1 MGTHAQHALPVF
13 RGDGHPLD
21 LTRRQRRALGGLLS
35 DPATRGLLAS
45 CGLDLVQEDHELRFR
60 TLSLHA
66 AISQLWRSWDEAP
79 PWVRQHPLLRR
90 DRLRAALDSAGMLT
104 ANAPPEIAMACA
116 EQSAD
121 LRLVAPPS
129 EPTSALLD
137 LETATYTAPAQLLR
151 MIDEALLEVKLP
163 KSTLKKTL
171 VPLLDDESTCA
182 SAARLLGRAAVAEAV
197 PALEA
202 TLVRAKSDEA
212 RLEILGALMRLGD
225 RTRALGTLRSIVLHG
240 SVQVR
245 RRAISLL
252 DEVATVSDVDTLQE
266 TLRAVKST
274 ERVPLAGLLYRLGDL
289 TAYRHL
295 NNALSALGK
304 DSSPRLIEVVLDELE
319 AVGSCRFIPA
329 LEAYKEREVRP
340 WFSKRARAVIGHL
353 KESGCHELSIDK
365 LLKSAEEAWSAHERL
380 SALEFLE
387 ELLALDSVHPRGL
400 YLKANYLKEQG
411 NIAYALRVA
420 QAAVAAAPRDW
431 RVQRLY
437 GSLLWDKGSGT
448 EALEA
453 YDRALKLE
461 PTDPYTWYYK
471 GYVLYRLERH
481 EEALPCLDRALSLKS
496 DTPSFY
502 NQKGFCLER
511 LDRYEEAARCYRR
524 SLRLSPGDLFT
535 REYLGEALQACGEL
549 AEALTCFDIVLAG
562 SPGREEALFRRAS
575 LLSALERW
583 EESAA
588 AFSRYLAIRTESFNA
603 WFNRG
608 LCLRH
613 LGRWGAAR
621 ECFER
626 AVALRPSSVSA
637 RHQLEFCRRQ

>member
-1 MGTHAQHALPVF
+1 VGTHAQPALPVF

-21 LTRRQRRALGGLLS
+21 LTRRQRRAIGGLLS
-35 DPATRGLLAS
+35 DPATRGLLTS
-45 CGLDLVQEDHELRFR
+45 CGLDVVHDDHELRFR
-60 TLSLHA
+60 TLSLHT
-66 AISQLWRSWDEAP
+66 AINQLWRSFDEAP
-79 PWVRQHPLLRR
+79 PWVRSHPLLRR
-90 DRLRAALDSAGMLT
+90 KRLRAALDCVGTLAS
-104 ANAPPEIAMACA
+104 NAPPEIAMACA
-116 EQSAD
+116 EQSVA
-121 LRLVAPPS
+121 LHLVAPISDPS
-129 EPTSALLD
+129 RALLD
-137 LETATYTAPAQLLR
+137 LDTAAQTAPDQLLR
-151 MIDEALLEVKLP
+151 MIDEALSEVTLP
-163 KSTLKKTL
+163 KATLKRVL
-171 VPLLDDESTCA
+171 VPLLSDEQTCA
-182 SAARLLGRAAVAEAV
+182 GAARLLGRAAVAEAV

-202 TLVRAKSDEA
+202 ALARAGSDDA

-225 RTRALGTLRSIVLHG
+225 RSRAFGTLRSIVVHG
-240 SVQVR
+240 SRSAR
-245 RRAISLL
+245 RRAVGLL
-252 DEVATVSDVDTLQE
+252 EEVAAVNDVDALQK
-266 TLRAVKST
+266 TLRAVQPT

-295 NNALSALGK
+295 NGALIALNQE
-304 DSSPRLIEVVLDELE
+304 SSPRLIEVILDELKS
-319 AVGSCRFIPA
+319 VGSRRFIPA
-329 LEAYKEREVRP
+329 LEAYANRETRP
-340 WFSKRARAVIGHL
+340 WFLKRTRSLVRHL
-353 KESGCHELSIDK
+353 KATGCHEFSLNA
-365 LLKSAEEAWSAHERL
+365 LLENAEDAWSSHEQL

-387 ELLALDSVHPRGL
+387 ELLALESAHPRGL

-448 EALEA
+448 DALNA

-496 DTPSFY
+496 DAASFY

-511 LDRYEEAARCYRR
+511 LERYEEAARCYRR

-535 REYLGEALQACGEL
+535 REYLGQALQTCGNMTEALS
-549 AEALTCFDIVLAG
+549 CFDIVLAG
-562 SPGREEALFRRAS
+562 SPRREEALFRRAS
-575 LLSALERW
+575 LLSSLERW

-588 AFSRYLAIRTESFNA
+588 GFARYLTVRPESFNA

-613 LGRWGAAR
+613 LTRWDSAS

-626 AVALRPSSVSA
+626 AVTLRPSSVSA

>member
-1 MGTHAQHALPVF
+1 MGRHAQHALPVF

-21 LTRRQRRALGGLLS
+21 LTRRQRRAIGGLLS
-35 DPATRGLLAS
+35 DPATRGLLTS
-45 CGLDLVQEDHELRFR
+45 CGLDLVQEDHEYRFR
-60 TLSLHA
+60 TLSLHT
-66 AISQLWRSWDEAP
+66 AINQLWRSFEEAP
-79 PWVRQHPLLRR
+79 PWARSHPLLRR
-90 DRLRAALDSAGMLT
+90 DLLRSALESAGTLA

-116 EQSAD
+116 EQAAA
-121 LRLVAPPS
+121 LHLVEPPS
-129 EPTSALLD
+129 EPSRALLD
-137 LETATYTAPAQLLR
+137 LDNVAQTAPDTLLR
-151 MIDEALLEVKLP
+151 MIDAALREVKLP
-163 KSTLKKTL
+163 KPTLKRAL
-171 VPLLDDESTCA
+171 VPLLNDDDTCA
-182 SAARLLGRAAVAEAV
+182 SAARLLGRADVAEAV

-202 TLVRAKSDEA
+202 ALTQASSDEA
-212 RLEILGALMRLGD
+212 RLELLGALMRLGD
-225 RTRALGTLRSIVLHG
+225 RPRALGTLRSIVIHG
-240 SVQVR
+240 SPSTR

-252 DEVATVSDVDTLQE
+252 EEVAKVGDVDALQE
-266 TLRAVKST
+266 TLRSAQTT
-274 ERVPLAGLLYRLGDL
+274 ERIPLAGLLYRLGDL

-295 NNALSALGK
+295 NGALSALTE
-304 DSSPRLIEVVLDELE
+304 DSSPRLIESILDELE
-319 AVGSCRFIPA
+319 AVGSRRFIPA
-329 LEAYKEREVRP
+329 LEAYAKREVRP
-340 WFSKRARAVIGHL
+340 WFLNRSRAVIRHL
-353 KESGCHELSIDK
+353 RASGCHELSLAK
-365 LLKSAEEAWSAHERL
+365 LLESAEEAWNNHERL

-387 ELLALDSVHPRGL
+387 ELLALESTHPRGL

-437 GSLLWDKGSGT
+437 GSLLWDKGSGSQ
-448 EALEA
+448 ALDA

-496 DTPSFY
+496 DAPSFY

-511 LDRYEEAARCYRR
+511 LERYAEAARCYRR

-535 REYLGEALQACGEL
+535 REYLGQALQTCGEL
-549 AEALTCFDIVLAG
+549 TEALSCFDIVLAG
-562 SPGREEALFRRAS
+562 SPRREEALFRRAS
-575 LLSALERW
+575 LLSSLERW

-588 AFSRYLAIRTESFNA
+588 AFGRYLKIRTESFNA

-613 LGRWGAAR
+613 TAQWSAAS

-626 AVALRPSSVSA
+626 AVSLRPSSVSA